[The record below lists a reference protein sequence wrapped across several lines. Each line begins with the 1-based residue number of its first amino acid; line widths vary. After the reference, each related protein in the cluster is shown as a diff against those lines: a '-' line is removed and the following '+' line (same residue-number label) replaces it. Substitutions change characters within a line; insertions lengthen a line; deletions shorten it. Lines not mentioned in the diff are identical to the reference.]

1 MLAKPVALSNELHKD
16 LKVLPQFSLESV
28 TDRHVAPLMLQ
39 EFVSAAPHYP
49 IFFLKTNDSDDYN
62 AVTVFGLTE
71 NQNLFIKN
79 NKFEGQ
85 YLPVALRAY
94 PFSLAQASDEQLILC
109 VNEESDI
116 VSKTEG
122 QALFDAE
129 GKATEF
135 FQSVNTFF
143 KDYIDASNVSRNIM
157 KQLDEMGL
165 FKADG
170 LQYRDAAGT
179 ERRVNG
185 FFVIDREKFDAL
197 TDEQFLSLRKF
208 GVLPA
213 IYAHFASLDRITN
226 VIERLPAPAASA

>member
-1 MLAKPVALSNELHKD
+1 
-16 LKVLPQFSLESV
+16 
-28 TDRHVAPLMLQ
+28 MLQ
-39 EFVSAAPHYP
+39 EFVAAAPHYP
-49 IFFLKTNDSDDYN
+49 IFFLQSADSKDYHP
-62 AVTVFGLTE
+62 VSVFGLVE

-79 NKFEGQ
+79 GKFEGA
-85 YLPVALRAY
+85 YVPAAVRAY
-94 PFSLAQASDEQLILC
+94 PFTLAQANDDQLILC
-109 VNEESDI
+109 INEESDI

-122 QALFDAE
+122 QPLFDAE

-135 FQSVNTFF
+135 FEGVNNFF
-143 KDYIDASNVSRNIM
+143 KEFIDANNVSRNITA
-157 KQLDEMGL
+157 QLAEMGL

-170 LQYRDAAGT
+170 LQYRDAAGA

-213 IYAHFASLDRITN
+213 IYAHFSSLERIGALIT
-226 VIERLPAPAASA
+226 RLPVEAATA